1 MTFDIDEGERQLV
14 VCALAGLAV
23 DRPGWD
29 QALSILAGKFAGQEM
44 FENFKTM
51 ATPLNDA
58 IAKIEFEHASPDRQ
72 VTVTVNGL
80 PHAFVG
86 RTISYEQVLKLAFGD
101 AVHATIYS
109 MTFYRG
115 SSRMR
120 EGILSPGLAV
130 DAQDGM
136 IFNACITDRA

>member
-14 VCALAGLAV
+14 VFALAGLAIE
-23 DRPGWD
+23 RPGWD
-29 QALSILAGKFAGQEM
+29 QTLSILADKFAGQEM
-44 FENFKTM
+44 FDNFKIVTS
-51 ATPLNDA
+51 ALGKA
-58 IAKIEFEHASPDRQ
+58 VAKIEFSHASPDRQ
-72 VTVTVNGL
+72 VTVVVNGL

-101 AVHATIYS
+101 AVQATIYT

-120 EGILSPGLAV
+120 EGSLTPGLAV
-130 DAQDGM
+130 DAQDWM